1 MSPAVFRET
10 MLGCLG
16 RLRGGHLSD
25 QMFFSAADPQMV
37 RPQYELPASPLA
49 RETRKLVG
57 GRRWDEKFTSST
69 FTFTFIFEKKNE
81 AG

>member
-1 MSPAVFRET
+1 MWH
-10 MLGCLG
+10 LLCLG
-16 RLRGGHLSD
+16 RLCLGVWGDYGPAAHLSD

-49 RETRKLVG
+49 RETRELVR
-57 GRRWDEKFTSST
+57 GRRWDEK